1 MMMSKSRIATMTCTA
16 ALVLASQGLV
26 GCKAMRQRREAARA
40 EAASGRADVRA
51 EEAVELGSRLK
62 DQGLADQALREFER
76 AIEFNPTMTTAY
88 MGAGDIYRER
98 GDYGAAEQHYAEAV
112 KTAPAD
118 FDPNY
123 WHGYAL
129 QMLNRV
135 TEAVRAYLRALSIRP
150 DDFNANLNLATAY
163 LQLGE
168 NAQAVIYAER
178 AVRLNPDDGPARVNL
193 GAAYANAGRHA
204 EAISQYEAAAELMP
218 LTTELLLNLAESQ
231 GKVGKFAEMAG
242 TIREVIRQNPSALAY
257 ERLGSALF
265 RMGSYDEAL
274 EAFRSSTKTDTGHF
288 PAWNGVGVCLL
299 NKYLWSQKS
308 DLVALDEARNALRR
322 SLQINRD
329 QPRIAELLTRY

>member
-1 MMMSKSRIATMTCTA
+1 MKTHSTLAVL
-16 ALVLASQGLV
+16 ALVSLV
-26 GCKAMRQRREAARA
+26 GLAGCRLGGGGASTTRAAGGGSARA
-40 EAASGRADVRA
+40 V
-51 EEAVELGSRLK
+51 EAVDLGTRLR
-62 DQGLADQALREFER
+62 DEGLMDQALREFER
-76 AIEFNPTMTTAY
+76 AIEINPTMTTAY

-98 GDYGAAEQHYAEAV
+98 GDFESAEAHYAGAV
-112 KTAPAD
+112 RTAPGE

-150 DDFNANLNLATAY
+150 EDFHANLNLATAY

-178 AVRLNPDDGPARVNL
+178 AVRIDPTDGPARVNL
-193 GAAYANAGRHA
+193 GAAYANAGRHV
-204 EAISQYEAAAELMP
+204 EAIEQYERAAELMP

-231 GKVGKFAEMAG
+231 GKVGKHAEMAG
-242 TIREVIRQNPSALAY
+242 TIREVIRQSPSALAY

-265 RMGSYDEAL
+265 RLGEYDQAL
-274 EAFRSSTKTDTGHF
+274 DAFRTSTQTDPDHY
-288 PAWNGVGVCLL
+288 PAFNGIGVCLL
-299 NKYLWSQKS
+299 NRYLWSEKK
-308 DLVALDEARNALRR
+308 DLASLDEARNALRR
-322 SLQINRD
+322 SLQIHRE